1 MTIEI
6 IMPPLSQTMDSVV
19 LVEWLKKVGE
29 EVVKG
34 EPLFVIETDKANL
47 DVESPASG
55 ILGQVFAMAGE
66 EVKVRSKIGTITAP
80 GESLAAIV
88 QPAQASE
95 QGIAQ
100 SSGDKGG
107 APADQPAGSQ
117 ASGLPA
123 ERLNRLFASPRARR
137 LAGEL
142 GISLAELKGSGPEA
156 MIVERDVRAY
166 AETRR
171 TTPVATPVARRVA
184 EAKGVD
190 LATVMPSQAGSRI
203 TRADVEA
210 ALSARQSEAE
220 ASQPSEEIQWSEMP
234 IIRRTIARRL
244 AESQQAAAEV
254 TLMREVD
261 ATELVNLRQRLLE
274 ELAEGSSRLTYTDLL
289 VSIVARQLKR
299 HPQVN
304 ALSDG
309 ERIGLSQ
316 AVHVAVA
323 IDTERGLVAPVIRD
337 ADRKGLLQLA
347 QERADLTSRALEGK
361 VALEEL
367 NGGTFTITNLGPL
380 EIDAFTPIINP
391 PQVAILGVGRVR
403 SVPAAYQGEVCIRQ
417 MMFLSLTFDHRVIDG
432 APAARFLRDVA
443 RMIEKPHL
451 VWL

>member
-80 GESLAAIV
+80 GESLAAIE
-88 QPAQASE
+88 QPAQAPE

-107 APADQPAGSQ
+107 APTDQPAGSQ
-117 ASGLPA
+117 VSGLPA

-220 ASQPSEEIQWSEMP
+220 ASQPSDEIQWSEMP

-347 QERADLTSRALEGK
+347 QERGDLTSRALEGK